1 MYLKKKGWIIY
12 QLARLWARTRARLVL
27 VSYAGLWLSVTLA
40 YAKRTGFDIL
50 GDVLC
55 SCHSIDA
62 SYHFFLVLITELN
75 ILITLN
81 NELVN
86 SGANHG
92 GKPSFPLECREG
104 ITILITQ

>member
-27 VSYAGLWLSVTLA
+27 VSYALWLSVSVTLA

-75 ILITLN
+75 ILIG
-81 NELVN
+81 LVWF
-86 SGANHG
+86 G
-92 GKPSFPLECREG
+92 
-104 ITILITQ
+104 